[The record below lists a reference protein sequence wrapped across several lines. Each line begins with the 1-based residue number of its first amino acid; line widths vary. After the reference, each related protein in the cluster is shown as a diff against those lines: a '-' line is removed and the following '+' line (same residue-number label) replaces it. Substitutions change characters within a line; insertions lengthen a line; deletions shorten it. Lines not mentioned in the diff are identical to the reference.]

1 MGCLST
7 PKNCWFHRPQAVAPR
22 APAAPC
28 PASTAAAASPWPPW
42 PWPWC
47 RGTGSVAGR
56 GTRKSTWR
64 GPGGRPQGL
73 GNQNGLLV
81 GGIPTPRPWYP
92 SGKYE
97 SQLGWLFQIYG
108 KHKNCSIWKKM
119 FQTTNQN
126 DLQGKNPWVSS
137 EICGRRC
144 DQMWF
149 YVDSMGIRIRS
160 DYNEKL

>member
-81 GGIPTPRPWYP
+81 GGIPTPRLWYP

-108 KHKNCSIWKKM
+108 KHKNCSIWKKNVPNHQPEW
-119 FQTTNQN
+119 FA
-126 DLQGKNPWVSS
+126 GEKSVSFIGNMWEKMWS
-137 EICGRRC
+137 DGILCGF
-144 DQMWF
+144 DG
-149 YVDSMGIRIRS
+149 DSDSIW
-160 DYNEKL
+160 L